1 MKIKIYP
8 KSPAPRHIQQAVD
21 VLKEGGVIIM
31 PTDSVY
37 AFACLSTHPDGVK
50 KMAELKGIPLEK
62 ANFSFV
68 FSDLSMLGEYA
79 RKVNNETFKLMK
91 RLLPG
96 PFTFILN
103 AGQAVSKIIPSKKT
117 LGVRVPDNKIAIEII
132 RELDAPLLTTSV
144 YDDDS
149 ILEYTTDPDTITNK
163 YEKVVDLIVDGGY
176 GHNEPS
182 TVLDCTG
189 AEILLIRQ
197 GIGETEEFA

>member
-1 MKIKIYP
+1 
-8 KSPAPRHIQQAVD
+8 
-21 VLKEGGVIIM
+21 
-31 PTDSVY
+31 
-37 AFACLSTHPDGVK
+37 
-50 KMAELKGIPLEK
+50 
-62 ANFSFV
+62 
-68 FSDLSMLGEYA
+68 
-79 RKVNNETFKLMK
+79 
-91 RLLPG
+91 
-96 PFTFILN
+96 LN

-149 ILEYTTDPDTITNK
+149 ILEYTTDPDTIANK

>member
-79 RKVNNETFKLMK
+79 RKVNNET
-91 RLLPG
+91 
-96 PFTFILN
+96 
-103 AGQAVSKIIPSKKT
+103 
-117 LGVRVPDNKIAIEII
+117 
-132 RELDAPLLTTSV
+132 
-144 YDDDS
+144 
-149 ILEYTTDPDTITNK
+149 
-163 YEKVVDLIVDGGY
+163 
-176 GHNEPS
+176 
-182 TVLDCTG
+182 
-189 AEILLIRQ
+189 
-197 GIGETEEFA
+197 